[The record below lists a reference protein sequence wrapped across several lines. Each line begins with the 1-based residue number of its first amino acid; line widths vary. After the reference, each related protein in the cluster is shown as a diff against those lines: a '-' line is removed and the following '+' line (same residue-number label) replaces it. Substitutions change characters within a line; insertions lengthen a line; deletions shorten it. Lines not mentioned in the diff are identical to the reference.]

1 MQALW
6 MLLASLLFATM
17 GVCIKFASAHFS
29 SFEVVFYRGL
39 IGLVFMASVMRL
51 RRVSL
56 VTPVPA
62 MHLWRSVVGTTA
74 LTTWF
79 YSIAALPLATAMT
92 LNYMSSVWIAAFL
105 VGGALLM
112 QRQGEALKGQ
122 GPLVLSVLAGFGGV
136 ALMLRPTVASDQ
148 LLGGLIGLLSGV
160 FSALAYL
167 QVSALSRA
175 GEPESRTVFYFSA
188 GATLVGAVGV
198 AVGGTSAWV
207 WPQALWMLPIGLLAV
222 LGQLC
227 MTRAYASEATL
238 LVANLQ
244 YMGIVFAGI
253 YSVVIFN
260 DDLPLLGWVGMGLII
275 VSGIV
280 ATLLRARR
288 PHRLTPSH
296 TQPPCTP
303 PSFPWP
309 NWPNCWPPRRT
320 HRPCACLIA
329 ALT

>member
-1 MQALW
+1 

-51 RRVSL
+51 RRIPLS
-56 VTPVPA
+56 TPVPA
-62 MHLWRSVVGTTA
+62 MHLWRSVVGTAA

-136 ALMLRPTVASDQ
+136 ALMLRPSVANDQ
-148 LLGGLIGLLSGV
+148 LFGGLVGLLSGV
-160 FSALAYL
+160 FAALAYL
-167 QVSALSRA
+167 QVSALAKA

-188 GATLVGAVGV
+188 GATLVGAVGL
-198 AVGGTSAWV
+198 AVGGTSEWV

-227 MTRAYASEATL
+227 MTRAYASGATL

-253 YSVVIFN
+253 YSVAIFN
-260 DDLPLLGWVGMGLII
+260 DALPLLGWVGMALII
-275 VSGIV
+275 ASGIT
-280 ATLLRARR
+280 ATLLRTRTA
-288 PHRLTPSH
+288 P
-296 TQPPCTP
+296 QTP
-303 PSFPWP
+303 PEDH
-309 NWPNCWPPRRT
+309 T
-320 HRPCACLIA
+320 G
-329 ALT
+329 